1 MSKKILIT
9 GANGQLGQVLGTEL
23 RKKYGEDAVLS
34 TDIRKLDHQQ
44 GEFEFLDI
52 MNIHRLYELVNDHKI
67 TEIYHLAAILS
78 ANGEW
83 NPTKTWNV
91 NLDGLLSVFN
101 LANSCNIKKVF
112 HPSSI
117 AVFGDYTPKVNTPQ
131 FTSLEPST
139 VYGISKVTGEL
150 WSKYYFDRYGIDIRS
165 LRYPG
170 VIGYQTL
177 PGGGTTDY
185 AVEIFHEAI
194 KTKKYECFLKKDT
207 RLPMIYMDDVMK
219 ATLKIMEAPKEAIKQ
234 RTSYNLAAIS
244 FTPEE
249 IASEIKKHIPEFEI
263 TYKPDYRQEIAESW
277 TESIDDSHARNDW
290 GWQHDYDLPTMVKD
304 MITNL
309 KKQYEHNR

>member
-9 GANGQLGQVLGTEL
+9 GANGQLGQVLGAEL
-23 RKKYGEDAVLS
+23 RKKYGENNVIS
-34 TDIRKLDHQQ
+34 TDVRKIENQQ
-44 GEFEFLDI
+44 GKFEFLDI
-52 MNIHRLYELVNDHKI
+52 MNVHRLYELVHDYHI
-67 TEIYHLAAILS
+67 TEVYHLAAILS

-83 NPTKTWNV
+83 NPAKTWSV

-101 LANSCNIKKVF
+101 LANSCHIEKVF

-117 AVFGDYTPKVNTPQ
+117 AVFGDSTPKTDTPQ
-131 FTSLEPST
+131 HTSLEPST

-150 WSKYYFDRYGIDIRS
+150 WSKYYYDRYGLDIRS

-170 VIGYQTL
+170 VIGWQTL

-185 AVEIFHEAI
+185 AVDIFHQAL
-194 KTKKYECFLKKDT
+194 KTGKYECFLKKDA

-219 ATLKIMEAPKEAIKQ
+219 ATLQIMDAPKEQIKE

-249 IASEIKKHIPEFEI
+249 IANEIKKHIPEFEI
-263 TYKPDYRQEIAESW
+263 TYKPDHRQAIAESW
-277 TESIDDSHARNDW
+277 SESIDDSKARQDW
-290 GWQHDYDLPTMVKD
+290 GWKHDFDLPKMVED
-304 MITNL
+304 MLVNL
-309 KKQYEHNR
+309 RKAMK

>member
-9 GANGQLGQVLGTEL
+9 GANGQLGQVLGAEL
-23 RKKYGEDAVLS
+23 RKKYGEKAVLS
-34 TDIRKLDHQQ
+34 TDIRKLDDQQ

-52 MNIHRLYELVNDHKI
+52 MNVHRLYELVNDHKI

-83 NPTKTWNV
+83 NPEKTWSV

-101 LANSCNIKKVF
+101 LAHSCKIKKVF

-117 AVFGDYTPKVNTPQ
+117 AVFGDYTPKINTPQ

-139 VYGISKVTGEL
+139 VYGISKVTAEL

-185 AVEIFHEAI
+185 AVEIFHQAI

-207 RLPMIYMDDVMK
+207 RLPMIYMHDVMK

-249 IASEIKKHIPEFEI
+249 IASEIKKYIPEFKI
-263 TYKPDYRQEIAESW
+263 SYKPDYRQGIAESW

-290 GWQHDYDLPTMVKD
+290 GWQHDYDLPAIVKD

-309 KKQYEHNR
+309 KKTI